1 MCVRWAQRKLNLIS
15 ELIHMATL
23 GQRRE
28 RYGRI
33 TFRWILESSFVT
45 AEDEF

>member
-1 MCVRWAQRKLNLIS
+1 VNSFI
-15 ELIHMATL
+15 ATL

-33 TFRWILESSFVT
+33 TFRWILESSFV
-45 AEDEF
+45 AAGDEDWQLV